1 MYGLL
6 GTTRYLDDELNYR
19 WFGSDVIPA
28 DVDFVKSISKKES
41 FEHCNH
47 STRQNIQKL
56 IQMVCDECNLIY

>member
-1 MYGLL
+1 M
-6 GTTRYLDDELNYR
+6 DDELNYR

-47 STRQNIQKL
+47 SIRQNIQKL
-56 IQMVCDECNLIY
+56 IQMVCDEFNLIY